1 MSLKQQVQQ
10 ALQTWPSFAGESRL
24 LAASDGGIR
33 LQCWLTALDRLA
45 CAFEQFQLYHPALAG
60 ASLERLKQ
68 AADTLSSRLTY
79 LLEPIR
85 IVEADAHQCV
95 VQLRSSPPDREGQA
109 PAYYELLVRADG
121 TLSLARF
128 AQPPAAPRHVVPAQV
143 THEVLLKLVAD
154 FAAVA

>member
-10 ALQTWPSFAGESRL
+10 ALQTWPPFTGESRPL
-24 LAASDGGIR
+24 SANQGDIR
-33 LQCWLTALDRLA
+33 LQCRLTALDRLA

-68 AADTLSSRLTY
+68 AADSLSARLTY

-85 IVEADAHQCV
+85 VLEADAQQCV
-95 VQLRSSPPDREGQA
+95 VQLRSSPPDREA
-109 PAYYELLVRADG
+109 ETAAYYELLVRADG
-121 TLSLARF
+121 TLSLARYV
-128 AQPPAAPRHVVPAQV
+128 QPPGAPRHVVPAQV